1 VTNWFV
7 NNHLRYEKR
16 NDTECY
22 VISGGLDVGFV
33 LEFDAGD
40 DHNHNASNH
49 GHGPATSRVALDD
62 NNDARGRLLIARA
75 GRGCVCRRHGP
86 VGRLRNSKSCTGFDR
101 PQVRTS
107 DGFVLR
113 RIGRYSRDALRIFE
127 QALLRSGLP
136 LPPPDSLRARSP
148 EAFRH
153 CGDPLVSRP
162 SYCGRSRE
170 FLSLACAPFALC

>member
-1 VTNWFV
+1 MRFLKEEFYALIHLRTQLVTNWCV

-16 NDTECY
+16 NDIECCA
-22 VISGGLDVGFV
+22 IGGGPDVGFV
-33 LEFDAGD
+33 LELDTRD
-40 DHNHNASNH
+40 DYNHNASNH

-75 GRGCVCRRHGP
+75 GRGYLCRRHGP

-113 RIGRYSRDALRIFE
+113 RTGGYRNRQTQLTGNRDAVDKV
-127 QALLRSGLP
+127 P
-136 LPPPDSLRARSP
+136 
-148 EAFRH
+148 
-153 CGDPLVSRP
+153 CRP
-162 SYCGRSRE
+162 CR
-170 FLSLACAPFALC
+170 

>member
-1 VTNWFV
+1 MTNWFV

-16 NDTECY
+16 NDTECC

-33 LEFDAGD
+33 LELDAGD

-75 GRGCVCRRHGP
+75 GRGHVCRRGGP
-86 VGRLRNSKSCTGFDR
+86 VGRLRNSKSCTGLDR

-113 RIGRYSRDALRIFE
+113 RSGGYSRE
-127 QALLRSGLP
+127 
-136 LPPPDSLRARSP
+136 
-148 EAFRH
+148 
-153 CGDPLVSRP
+153 SRL
-162 SYCGRSRE
+162 G
-170 FLSLACAPFALC
+170 FLSGRFCALGFLFLRLTHYGRNRLKLFAIAEIH